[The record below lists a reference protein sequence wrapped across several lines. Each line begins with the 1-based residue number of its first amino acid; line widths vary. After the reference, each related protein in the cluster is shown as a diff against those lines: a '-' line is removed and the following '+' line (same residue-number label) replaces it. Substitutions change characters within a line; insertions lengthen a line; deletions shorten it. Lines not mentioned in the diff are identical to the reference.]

1 MGRHHASEITTPSP
15 ADRLAGEL
23 QSLKSGSGLTYARL
37 SERTH
42 YAKSSWERWVNGKQF
57 PPRDAVQSIASVCGG
72 DAEQLLELWQLAESR
87 RIVLTL
93 PGAPTPGVGAA
104 GAAPDDGQP
113 SDGAPGHPERS
124 GGAHADCPHRREAV
138 RLRGLVLFTLAV
150 GAGGVLAAAG
160 RRNLRREI

>member
-1 MGRHHASEITTPSP
+1 MGRHHASDITSPSPSPSP

-72 DAEQLLELWQLAESR
+72 DAEQLLELWRLAESR
-87 RIVLTL
+87 RVLSTP
-93 PGAPTPGVGAA
+93 PGAPVPGGTALCA
-104 GAAPDDGQP
+104 DPDDGQP
-113 SDGAPGHPERS
+113 SDGPRTDGER
-124 GGAHADCPHRREAV
+124 ADCPHRREAA
-138 RLRGLVLFTLAV
+138 RMRGLVLITLAV

-160 RRNLRREI
+160 RRTLRRVV